1 MTQVIRTRYVE
12 ILAKEMAMSA
22 AEERNYTG
30 VKLDHD
36 DKSLTVENLSV
47 KKNTKLIEKVR
58 KLSDEENKY
67 LGERFQKEFDQI
79 VDIGIRKMR
88 VTKEVSKKWN

>member
-1 MTQVIRTRYVE
+1 
-12 ILAKEMAMSA
+12 MAMSA

-47 KKNTKLIEKVR
+47 KKNKKLIEKVR

-67 LGERFQKEFDQI
+67 LAERFHKEFGI
-79 VDIGIRKMR
+79 ILDIGIKKMR